1 MSDPYRKL
9 YESLSKDINEAL
21 TKLANMIDF
30 IAKRTMTTKD
40 YLEFMDEFAEKKR
53 SEVGDLLK

>member
-9 YESLSKDINEAL
+9 YESVSKDINEAL

-40 YLEFMDEFAEKKR
+40 YLEFIDEF
-53 SEVGDLLK
+53 SEERPNVKDELLK

>member
-1 MSDPYRKL
+1 MKDPYLKL
-9 YESLSKDINEAL
+9 AEDINKTI

-30 IAKRTMTTKD
+30 VAKRTMTTKD
-40 YLEFMDEFAEKKR
+40 YLEFMDEFAEKKQ